1 MTGGGKRQRPL
12 LSALPLEDNIMKK
25 VAIVTGS
32 SRGIGYAIARRLGRD
47 GFRVIVSATGPQ
59 EKYEQALAGLTAD
72 GTEWRYIRCD
82 IADHDSRLHLI
93 EETVRQFWRID
104 VLVNNAGVAP
114 KVRADLLDMTEESFD
129 RVVGTN
135 TKGNLFLTQAAAKQM
150 LRQELIGKK
159 RGTIINISS
168 CSAEVSSVSRGEY
181 CVSKAGVSMLTTLF
195 ADRLAGEGILVNE
208 IRPGV
213 IATDMTSAVT
223 GKYDKLIADGAF
235 PIARWGTPGD
245 IANAVSAFANDDF
258 LYTTGSYLDVDGGFH
273 IKRL

>member
-12 LSALPLEDNIMKK
+12 RSALPLEDNIMKK

-235 PIARWGTPGD
+235 PIARWGTPED